1 MTDSIRTNSTI
12 AQSSTG
18 PIDLDVLQATVSQA
32 SRSRFYRESLGG
44 VRVESLEDFRKLPL
58 TTRADLESAGLDGTR
73 AAPLEEICH
82 YGMTSG
88 TTGQPNSTWL
98 TPRDL
103 ERNATAIRE
112 RHPDIFAP
120 GKIFLNRFPFMAAP
134 AHLMQLISQQGGG
147 ISIPAGNINWDV
159 PYPKALDLAVSTGA
173 SVLAGLPLEPIV
185 LAGIAR
191 ARGLDPAADTRL
203 DTFFLGGAPLPP
215 VLAGRIEREWN
226 ARVVELYGSTET
238 MLLGTGCR
246 ERSLHIETDLVYC
259 EVLSIDS
266 DEPAAV
272 GDEGR
277 LIVTTLG
284 LEGSPLIRMD
294 TGDRVRLLEPCPCG
308 DPRPSIIVLGR
319 DKDVCEFE
327 GKRLHSYELIEAG
340 ASAADEVDSAIFFII
355 VLPDR
360 ILFRI
365 ETESETGDPEGV
377 LRRHLGDVS
386 VEVERVPPN
395 TVLDVEHLGRS
406 PSVYKPLMLTDWRGQ
421 TTGRRLISV
430 THSMMEWPKLS
441 GGEAWRWLK
450 RLVLGNLRARKL
462 AKSLRD

>member
-1 MTDSIRTNSTI
+1 MSESAITNSTT
-12 AQSSTG
+12 AQSSAG
-18 PIDLDVLQATVSQA
+18 PVDLDVLRATVAQA
-32 SRSRFYRESLGG
+32 AQSRFYRDSLGG
-44 VRVESLEDFRKLPL
+44 AQIDSIEDFRKLPL
-58 TTRADLESAGLDGTR
+58 TTRADLETAGVDGTR
-73 AAPLEEICH
+73 AVPLEEICH

-103 ERNATAIRE
+103 ERNASAIRE

-147 ISIPAGNINWDV
+147 VSIPAGNINWDV
-159 PYPKALDLAVSTGA
+159 PYAKALELGISTGA

-191 ARGLDPAADTRL
+191 ARGIDPARDTKF

-215 VLAGRIEREWN
+215 VLARRIERDWN

-238 MLLGTGCR
+238 MLLGTGCA

-259 EVLSIDS
+259 EVLAIDS
-266 DEPAAV
+266 DEPAAI
-272 GDEGR
+272 GEEGR

-284 LEGSPLIRMD
+284 LEGSPLVRLD

-308 DPRPSIIVLGR
+308 DPRPRIIVLGR
-319 DKDVCEFE
+319 DKDVCEFH

-340 ASAADEVDSAIFFII
+340 AMAADEVGSAVFFVI

-365 ETESETGDPEGV
+365 ESETESGDPEGV
-377 LRRHLGDVS
+377 LRAQLGDLPI
-386 VEVERVPPN
+386 EVERTP
-395 TVLDVEHLGRS
+395 THMVLDVEHLSRS
-406 PSVYKPLMLTDWRGQ
+406 PSVYKPLMLTDWRGEQ
-421 TTGRRLISV
+421 TGRKLISV
-430 THSMMEWPKLS
+430 THSMMEWPTLS

-450 RLVLGNLRARKL
+450 RLVLGKLRSRAL
-462 AKSLRD
+462 SKSLQK